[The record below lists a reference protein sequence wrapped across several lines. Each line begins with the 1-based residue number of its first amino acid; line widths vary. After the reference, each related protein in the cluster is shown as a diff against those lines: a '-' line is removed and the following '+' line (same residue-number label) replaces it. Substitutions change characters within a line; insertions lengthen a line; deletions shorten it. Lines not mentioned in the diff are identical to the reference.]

1 MSFPNYSSYQSTAN
15 SDLASSSDF
24 TRLSNSISSNVQK
37 ISQNVNIMQKL
48 VNQLGT
54 SADNEQMRIMLHDLQ
69 HSTHQLARETNTQ
82 LKQLSQ
88 IHQSGNTSD
97 QKQKR
102 MLRERLTNDFS
113 EALKNLQVIQRTA
126 AQKEKES
133 VMRARANSGLNGST
147 EVAPNL
153 IDLDGT
159 SSSQQ
164 VHLQIE
170 EHVDLNEL
178 REREE
183 AVKRME
189 GDIFEVNQMFKEIAS
204 LVHEQ
209 GEVIDSIEANVE
221 TAAMRVS
228 SGAQEVAK
236 ARDYQSKAR
245 RKTMFLLLILTVILV
260 FLFFLFRGD

>member
-1 MSFPNYSSYQSTAN
+1 
-15 SDLASSSDF
+15 
-24 TRLSNSISSNVQK
+24 
-37 ISQNVNIMQKL
+37 
-48 VNQLGT
+48 
-54 SADNEQMRIMLHDLQ
+54 
-69 HSTHQLARETNTQ
+69 
-82 LKQLSQ
+82 
-88 IHQSGNTSD
+88 
-97 QKQKR
+97 

-133 VMRARANSGLNGST
+133 VMRARANSAISGSS
-147 EVAPNL
+147 EVAHNL
-153 IDLDGT
+153 IDLEGAH
-159 SSSQQ
+159 SNQMQ
-164 VHLQIE
+164 LQIE

-221 TAAMRVS
+221 TAAVRVS
-228 SGAQEVAK
+228 SGAQEVTK
-236 ARDYQSKAR
+236 ARDYQAKAR
-245 RKTMFLLLILTVILV
+245 RKTLILLLILIAVVVFLV
-260 FLFFLFRGD
+260 FMIKEP

>member
-1 MSFPNYSSYQSTAN
+1 MFIV
-15 SDLASSSDF
+15 F
-24 TRLSNSISSNVQK
+24 FI
-37 ISQNVNIMQKL
+37 
-48 VNQLGT
+48 
-54 SADNEQMRIMLHDLQ
+54 
-69 HSTHQLARETNTQ
+69 
-82 LKQLSQ
+82 LKSM
-88 IHQSGNTSD
+88 

-126 AQKEKES
+126 AQKERES
-133 VMRARANSGLNGST
+133 VMRARANSGLAGAS
-147 EVAPNL
+147 EVAHNL
-153 IDLDGT
+153 IDLDGAHAN
-159 SSSQQ
+159 Q
-164 VHLQIE
+164 VQLQIE

-221 TAAMRVS
+221 SASMRVT

-245 RKTMFLLLILTVILV
+245 RRTLILLLILASVVIFMI
-260 FLFFLFRGD
+260 FLIKGSF